1 MGEGDRSKSTD
12 GTRERQRVLLLCA
25 GIIVLF
31 ALTDR
36 VTLGYFAWRPLLVR
50 LLWALF
56 IVATALNLR
65 GAGRERT
72 RELMLA
78 LAVFSTAFYAALAA
92 LTGGVASPLFHW
104 MLALPVAIAVVI
116 QDHPAAIVGSGLAM
130 LAGGLGILTAADT
143 PPALCWQWAG
153 TAAIMVMLAAYIS
166 GSYGRLHAR
175 EAALRRAGGEAENP
189 VLDPQ
194 VRASEAAIAARDEF
208 LAIAAHELR
217 TPLTSLLLQI
227 DAVERTVSLTPGVV
241 LGDVE
246 RQRIGSVARQ
256 ASRLSGLIDGML
268 DMSRLTAGRLELN
281 FDQVDLAALGREV
294 AQRFAPDAAAASCA
308 MKVSLPEPLVGLWDE
323 ARLDQIV
330 TNLIANAV
338 KYGAGGG
345 IEIEGRGTLDVVQL
359 IVRDHGIGISAE
371 DQQRI
376 FRRFERASGQR
387 QHPGLGLGLWITSEL
402 CKALGGKI
410 SVTSAVG
417 AGAAFTVTLPRRSPT
432 AIESQKPR
440 MPDVGPSRR

>member
-1 MGEGDRSKSTD
+1 MPRMGEGDRRSTD
-12 GTRERQRVLLLCA
+12 GIHERQRVLLLCA
-25 GIIVLF
+25 AIIVLF
-31 ALTDR
+31 AVTDR
-36 VTLGYFAWRPLLVR
+36 LALGSFAWRPLLVR
-50 LLWALF
+50 FLWALF

-78 LAVFSTAFYAALAA
+78 LAVFSAAFYAALAA
-92 LTGGVASPLFHW
+92 LTGGVTSPLFHW

-130 LAGGLGILTAADT
+130 LAGGLGILTAGGAS
-143 PPALCWQWAG
+143 PALCWQWAG
-153 TAAIMVMLAAYIS
+153 TAAIMVALAAYVS

-175 EAALRRAGGEAENP
+175 EAALRRAGAEA
-189 VLDPQ
+189 DTRA
-194 VRASEAAIAARDEF
+194 RASEAAITARDEF

-227 DAVERTVSLTPGVV
+227 DAVERSVSISPGGV
-241 LGDVE
+241 LGEVE
-246 RQRIGSVARQ
+246 RQRIGSIARQ
-256 ASRLSGLIDGML
+256 AGRLSGLIDGML
-268 DMSRLTAGRLELN
+268 DMSRLTAGRLVLN
-281 FDQVDLAALGREV
+281 FDEVDLAALAREV
-294 AQRFAPDAAAASCA
+294 AHRFTPDAAAASCT
-308 MKVSLPEPLVGLWDE
+308 MKVALAEPLVGLWDE

-338 KYGAGGG
+338 KYGAGGA
-345 IEIEGRGTLDVVQL
+345 IEVEGRAGADVVQL
-359 IVRDHGIGISAE
+359 VVRDHGIGISAE
-371 DQQRI
+371 DQERI

-417 AGAAFTVTLPRRSPT
+417 AGAAFTVTLPRRS
-432 AIESQKPR
+432 AAALASQKPR
-440 MPDVGPSRR
+440 LPGLEPPRA

>member
-31 ALTDR
+31 AVTDR
-36 VTLGYFAWRPLLVR
+36 MTLGYFAWRPLLVR

-116 QDHPAAIVGSGLAM
+116 ADHPAAIVGSGLAM

-143 PPALCWQWAG
+143 SPALCWQWAG

-166 GSYGRLHAR
+166 GSSGRLHAR
-175 EAALRRAGGEAENP
+175 EAALRRAGAEANTRA
-189 VLDPQ
+189 
-194 VRASEAAIAARDEF
+194 RASEAAIAAGRTPGHRRPR
-208 LAIAAHELR
+208 AAH
-217 TPLTSLLLQI
+217 P
-227 DAVERTVSLTPGVV
+227 AH
-241 LGDVE
+241 
-246 RQRIGSVARQ
+246 
-256 ASRLSGLIDGML
+256 
-268 DMSRLTAGRLELN
+268 
-281 FDQVDLAALGREV
+281 F
-294 AQRFAPDAAAASCA
+294 AAAANRRRRA
-308 MKVSLPEPLVGLWDE
+308 RRLPLARRRPRRRR
-323 ARLDQIV
+323 AAAHRLDRATGEPPLRPHRRDARHV
-330 TNLIANAV
+330 APDSRPAGVELRSNRSG
-338 KYGAGGG
+338 GAGARGG
-345 IEIEGRGTLDVVQL
+345 AAFRPRRGGRLLRDEGRSSRIAGWPVGRGAPRPDCHQSDRQCREVRGRRRDRDREGRGTADVVQL
-359 IVRDHGIGISAE
+359 IVRDHGIGISSE

-402 CKALGGKI
+402 CKARWKDLGHQRGGRGRR
-410 SVTSAVG
+410 VHRHPA
-417 AGAAFTVTLPRRSPT
+417 RRSPT

-440 MPDVGPSRR
+440 MPDVEPSRV

>member
-1 MGEGDRSKSTD
+1 MPRMGEGDRSRSTD

-31 ALTDR
+31 AATDR
-36 VTLGYFAWRPLLVR
+36 ITLGYFAWRPLVVR

-65 GAGRERT
+65 GAGRART

-130 LAGGLGILTAADT
+130 LAGGLGILTAAGT
-143 PPALCWQWAG
+143 NPTLCWQWAG
-153 TAAIMVMLAAYIS
+153 TAAIMVVLAAYIS

-175 EAALRRAGGEAENP
+175 EAALRRAGAEA
-189 VLDPQ
+189 DTRA
-194 VRASEAAIAARDEF
+194 RASEAAIAARDEF

-227 DAVERTVSLTPGVV
+227 DAVERAVSLTPGGV

-246 RQRIGSVARQ
+246 RQRIGSIARQ

-281 FDQVDLAALGREV
+281 FERVDLAALAREV

-308 MKVSLPEPLVGLWDE
+308 MKIDLPEPLVGLWDE
-323 ARLDQIV
+323 ARLDQIA

-345 IEIEGRGTLDVVQL
+345 IEIEGRGTADVVQL

-417 AGAAFTVTLPRRSPT
+417 AGAAFTITLPRRSPT
-432 AIESQKPR
+432 ALESQKPR
-440 MPDVGPSRR
+440 MPDVGPSRA

>member
-31 ALTDR
+31 AVTDR
-36 VTLGYFAWRPLLVR
+36 MTLGYFAWRPLLVR

-143 PPALCWQWAG
+143 SPALCWQWAG

-175 EAALRRAGGEAENP
+175 EAALRRAGAEANTRA
-189 VLDPQ
+189 
-194 VRASEAAIAARDEF
+194 RASEAAIAARDEF

-227 DAVERTVSLTPGVV
+227 DAVERAVSLSPGGV
-241 LGDVE
+241 LGDVS
-246 RQRIGSVARQ
+246 GSASAR
-256 ASRLSGLIDGML
+256 SRD
-268 DMSRLTAGRLELN
+268 RR
-281 FDQVDLAALGREV
+281 
-294 AQRFAPDAAAASCA
+294 AASPASSTGC
-308 MKVSLPEPLVGLWDE
+308 S
-323 ARLDQIV
+323 
-330 TNLIANAV
+330 TC
-338 KYGAGGG
+338 
-345 IEIEGRGTLDVVQL
+345 
-359 IVRDHGIGISAE
+359 
-371 DQQRI
+371 
-376 FRRFERASGQR
+376 RA
-387 QHPGLGLGLWITSEL
+387 
-402 CKALGGKI
+402 
-410 SVTSAVG
+410 
-417 AGAAFTVTLPRRSPT
+417 
-432 AIESQKPR
+432 
-440 MPDVGPSRR
+440 